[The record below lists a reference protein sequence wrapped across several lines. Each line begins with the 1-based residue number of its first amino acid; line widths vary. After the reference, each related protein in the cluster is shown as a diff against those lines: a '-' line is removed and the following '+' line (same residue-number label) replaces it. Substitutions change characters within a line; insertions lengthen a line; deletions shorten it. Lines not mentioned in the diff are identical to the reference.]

1 MAGEFIK
8 DNLEKLINSVATR
21 SSGSFDD
28 DRYSN
33 LESSKDAFTNLTDK
47 DKNVVDIIKS
57 TELVGIFKKINALDN
72 ITDVPQ
78 KLISAEGVV
87 DNLFD
92 VISDLNTDLLM
103 SDENSPEY
111 QKTLQ
116 SLAVAFYMYEQILYP
131 LLKVLNANQNSKDAD
146 TKKEKSLDDMS
157 ANEWVEFQ
165 EKEFIKKKVG
175 FETRLRFQK
184 YEKKLIPT
192 EKQRDIEEEFV
203 ELFIQMSTD
212 AQIKKEML
220 EREIEQLEIKKSS
233 DPTKTQEIES
243 KIVELQNEQKKYDDF
258 GTELVNKIELF
269 LNEWGLNE
277 YKKKKE
283 SRDVDQMSEG
293 EVVDYVIERELKFW
307 EDLDVNS
314 DDEFVR
320 KLIKKLKWEMGWE
333 DNSVRE
339 GTCGGYWAS
348 LEGRENMVRLQI
360 FAVQAWVLR
369 GKPFAEGDRSKLF
382 EALDKFKISREQL
395 ILATT
400 ANPVIGR
407 YLSKVLEICQD
418 LPILRTG
425 KLPKRELW
433 GTNGINVDKTIERG
447 YEKDENGNVI
457 KDKDGNPKIKPLNDR
472 VVKRFNKK
480 KGVYEKIFLK
490 GDVWQGGDNENPN
503 LETVFFSN
511 GEPMQPGDKLYLEA
525 DKDFNYASLSGNLGK
540 EVAKSMHHKV
550 MEAIEGDPARYG
562 LEQADI
568 PEAQDKKELVYF
580 YTQMLFYSFP
590 FLTYILA
597 KSQER
602 TQTASHNKDLEEK
615 FDWILVFSPLG
626 KAIHDSERYGDFV
639 SWMWLLIYYKELES
653 GKFGAAGDVKR
664 LNDFRNLLIAHQ
676 RALFGDAIDSVIN
689 QIDIHET
696 FGESEML
703 SPYKMLTLAP
713 KEFVRLMGASGL
725 AEEKD
730 ESGKRK
736 ENNLKDDTKWEEL
749 TDKERTE
756 WLQKKSKDEWCG
768 KEIKG
773 TVDEPY
779 LLDMDGKK
787 VNKKGRHEAYSFD
800 LMLVAVSGWLKLLK
814 GIVEGIPPGSVTSE
828 TLKGKGEKKGDVG
841 DLLGI
846 IAGTIKMYET
856 ESATLPGYD
865 VLEGFTKYPLFHKIL
880 RLFHAARSNDIDGRR
895 KMFQALENQLL
906 LAATRGGLN
915 SGHAQKMTLWVLDQI
930 RGRDGKRY
938 GRNAFTGYEGM
949 NIGLAPRET
958 LANSKRKHDVIEYLR
973 LLWEW
978 KSKDS
983 KGNETLGEFPLSENV
998 DSKFGFIKPHIWINP
1013 VLRKNP
1019 DVIYFSQMALRETAL
1034 EAPLG
1039 REGLET
1045 HSSKESKEK

>member
-1 MAGEFIK
+1 MSGEFIK
-8 DNLEKLINSVATR
+8 NSLEELINSVATK

-28 DRYSN
+28 SRYEN
-33 LESSKDAFTNLTDK
+33 LESSKDTLTKLTDK
-47 DKNVVDIIKS
+47 DKNVVDIIKN
-57 TELVGIFKKINALDN
+57 TELIGIFKKVNALDN
-72 ITDVPQ
+72 IIDISQ
-78 KLISAEGVV
+78 KLASAEGIV
-87 DNLFD
+87 DDLFN

-103 SDENSPEY
+103 ADENSPEY
-111 QKTLQ
+111 QKILQ
-116 SLAVAFYMYEQILYP
+116 SLAVAFYMYEQILHP
-131 LLKVLNANQNSKDAD
+131 LLRDIKSKQKPETIDEDSLN
-146 TKKEKSLDDMS
+146 KEKSVDDLS
-157 ANEWVEFQ
+157 AEEWVGFQ
-165 EKEFIKKKVG
+165 EKDFIKKKVG
-175 FETRLRFQK
+175 FETRLKFQK

-192 EKQRDIEEEFV
+192 EKQRDIEKEFV

-212 AQIKKEML
+212 AQIRKEML
-220 EREIEQLEIKKSS
+220 EHEIEQLEIKKAS
-233 DPTKTQEIES
+233 DPTKTQEIDN
-243 KIVELQNEQKKYDDF
+243 KIAELKNDQKKYDDF
-258 GTELVNKIELF
+258 GTELVRKIELF
-269 LNEWGLNE
+269 ISEWGLNE
-277 YKKKKE
+277 YKNKSE
-283 SRDVDQMSEG
+283 SLDVDQMSEG
-293 EVVDYVIERELKFW
+293 EVVDYVIKRELKFW

-400 ANPVIGR
+400 ANPVIGK
-407 YLSKVLEICQD
+407 YLSKVLEVCQD

-433 GTNGINVDKTIERG
+433 GTNEINVDETIEER
-447 YEKDENGNVI
+447 YKRDE
-457 KDKDGNPKIKPLNDR
+457 DGNIVEDEEGNPIINPLNDR
-472 VVKRFNKK
+472 VVIRDGK
-480 KGVYEKIFLK
+480 KIFLK
-490 GDVWQGGDNENPN
+490 GDVWQGGDSENPN
-503 LETVFFSN
+503 PETMFFSN
-511 GEPMQPGDKLYLEA
+511 GEPMQPNDQLYLEA
-525 DKDFNYASLSGNLGK
+525 DGKFNYASLSGNLGK
-540 EVAKSMHHKV
+540 EVAKTMHHKV
-550 MEAIEGDPARYG
+550 MEAIKNNPERYG
-562 LEQADI
+562 LQQSDI
-568 PEAQDKKELVYF
+568 PEAQDKQDLVYF

-639 SWMWLLIYYKELES
+639 SWMWLLIYYKKLES
-653 GKFGAAGDVKR
+653 GKFGAAGETKR
-664 LNDFRNLLIAHQ
+664 LNEFRNLLIAHQ
-676 RALFGDAIDSVIN
+676 RALFGDAIDKVVD
-689 QIDIHET
+689 QIDIHKT

-713 KEFVRLMGASGL
+713 KEYVRLMGASRL
-725 AEEKD
+725 TDEKD
-730 ESGKRK
+730 EGGNRK
-736 ENNLKDDTKWEEL
+736 ENNLIDRD
-749 TDKERTE
+749 
-756 WLQKKSKDEWCG
+756 G
-768 KEIKG
+768 HEIKG
-773 TVDEPY
+773 TVEKPY
-779 LLDMDGKK
+779 LLGLTGEKID
-787 VNKKGRHEAYSFD
+787 KKGRHEAYSFD

-856 ESATLPGYD
+856 ESITLPGYD
-865 VLEGFTKYPLFHKIL
+865 VLEGFAKYPLFHKIL
-880 RLFHAARSNDIDGRR
+880 RLFHAAKSNDIDGRK

-906 LAATRGGLN
+906 LAATRGGLS
-915 SGHAQKMTLWVLDQI
+915 SGHAQEMTLWVLKQI
-930 RGRDGKRY
+930 RGEDSKRY

-958 LANSKRKHDVIEYLR
+958 MANSKRKHDVIEYLR

-983 KGNETLGEFPLSENV
+983 KGNETLGEFPLSEKV

-1019 DVIYFSQMALRETAL
+1019 DVIYFSQMALRQTAL
-1034 EAPLG
+1034 ETPLG